1 MAFLLIFTGE
11 WILFIDADGEMP
23 EEVKAPLDPG
33 TDSVAANEPLT
44 PLVFYDSVVS

>member
-23 EEVKAPLDPG
+23 EEVKALDPG
-33 TDSVAANEPLT
+33 TDSVAAKEPLT
-44 PLVFYDSVVS
+44 PLAFYDSVNS